1 MSSFAEQL
9 AARAAKRT
17 GSDSAPSS
25 SIPSPSRRII
35 GENNNNGSSTIGSS
49 PSRTATSLSDQIK
62 SRAVVRNNSGGRSKS
77 GDDNGRAEKKSTTAT
92 TDETLTSSTQQMIQ
106 KQSPLIKKSSS
117 SSSRSKRTNENNNN
131 PSSSKVSAAKVPQ
144 QQQRRRA
151 DDLDSLF
158 NETDTNDES
167 TSYIPAKLHATKSR
181 SPSPQ
186 IPSSTSESSTARTA
200 SPEQT
205 KLKAKLDK
213 YKSENKKL
221 RHESLLLKAKL
232 EEMASL
238 LTKLQQL
245 ESGHK
250 VENEEL
256 KVRVGELTQKI
267 LQLEM
272 SKLNNGGEEDDEYE
286 WNGIRSSIRKLREE
300 RSVQQQRRASL
311 TTTTTTTEEGRMSA
325 LSVDTFAEMDKE
337 DLVAENVRLTQL
349 VLDMEGLDELQKLA
363 NAQNGGSNNGG
374 KTGRNDTSSGGGGG
388 GDEEKDAAIS
398 ALNKKVSQIE
408 DELTE
413 VTELKNAEIDVL
425 RKQLNRVEQQQHNR
439 NNNSNNNNN
448 NNSPQDATA
457 NMEQQQQQWNKE
469 REELREEIRRLNLEV
484 SRQMSNRLDQEE
496 EDDNARYNGTSSSS
510 SSTSLFIT
518 SPKNLDN
525 SDISSLQSIIGMMRQ
540 TIDQST
546 KEKEELE
553 QRLAEEQERS
563 QNELKAFAK
572 TLEGVDDLRK
582 SAETMSRE
590 IRRIKVKGYR
600 PTRSDLMGGGGD
612 LNGVRNF
619 GELTAA
625 VEASENMEDA
635 IRLIEGQNDALEE
648 RRRMGVVAASQSLGG
663 GGAAAAPAPAPQ
675 ARKGSIGFRAIS
687 EDDND
692 EGGFLSFWNGAGRT
706 TNDDEEDDNEND
718 EIAKREKKKK
728 SKRKK
733 KRDDEGSVF
742 TSFF

>member
-1 MSSFAEQL
+1 MSYQLGDNTMSSFAEQL

-35 GENNNNGSSTIGSS
+35 GENNNNNGSSTIGSS

-62 SRAVVRNNSGGRSKS
+62 SRAVDRNNSGGRSKS
-77 GDDNGRAEKKSTTAT
+77 GATTAT
-92 TDETLTSSTQQMIQ
+92 TDEALKSSTQQIIQ
-106 KQSPLIKKSSS
+106 KQSPIKK
-117 SSSRSKRTNENNNN
+117 SSSRSKRTNETNNN
-131 PSSSKVSAAKVPQ
+131 PSGSKVSAAKVQ

-272 SKLNNGGEEDDEYE
+272 SKLNNRGEEDDEYE

-349 VLDMEGLDELQKLA
+349 MLDMEGLDELQKLA

-374 KTGRNDTSSGGGGG
+374 KNGRNDTSSGGGGG
-388 GDEEKDAAIS
+388 GEEKDAAIS

-439 NNNSNNNNN
+439 NNNNNNNN

-648 RRRMGVVAASQSLGG
+648 RRRMGVVAASQSLGV
-663 GGAAAAPAPAPQ
+663 GATNTAAAPAPQ
-675 ARKGSIGFRAIS
+675 ARKGSIGLRAIT

-706 TNDDEEDDNEND
+706 NNDDEEDDNEND

>member
-17 GSDSAPSS
+17 GSDSAPTS

-35 GENNNNGSSTIGSS
+35 GEKNNNNGSSTIGSS
-49 PSRTATSLSDQIK
+49 PSRTAASLSEQIK
-62 SRAVVRNNSGGRSKS
+62 SRAVDRNNSGGRSKS

-92 TDETLTSSTQQMIQ
+92 TDEALKSSTQQIIQ
-106 KQSPLIKKSSS
+106 KQSPLAIKKSLSS
-117 SSSRSKRTNENNNN
+117 SKRTNNN
-131 PSSSKVSAAKVPQ
+131 PSGSKVSAAKVTSSS
-144 QQQRRRA
+144 QQRRRA

-158 NETDTNDES
+158 NETNTNDES

-186 IPSSTSESSTARTA
+186 IPSSTSESSTTTS

-256 KVRVGELTQKI
+256 KVRVGELTQKN

-349 VLDMEGLDELQKLA
+349 MLDMEGLDELQKLA
-363 NAQNGGSNNGG
+363 NAQNGGSNYGG
-374 KTGRNDTSSGGGGG
+374 KNGRNDTSSGG

-448 NNSPQDATA
+448 NSPQDATA

-496 EDDNARYNGTSSSS
+496 EDDNARYNGTSSS

-648 RRRMGVVAASQSLGG
+648 RRRMGVVAASQSHAGV
-663 GGAAAAPAPAPQ
+663 GATNAAAPAPQ
-675 ARKGSIGFRAIS
+675 ARKGSIGLRAIT

-706 TNDDEEDDNEND
+706 TNDDEEDDNDND
-718 EIAKREKKKK
+718 GIAKREKKKK

>member
-17 GSDSAPSS
+17 GSDSAPTS

-49 PSRTATSLSDQIK
+49 PSRTATSLSEQIK
-62 SRAVVRNNSGGRSKS
+62 SRAVDRNNSDRSNS
-77 GDDNGRAEKKSTTAT
+77 GDNNGRAEKKSTTAT
-92 TDETLTSSTQQMIQ
+92 TDETLKSSTQHIMIQ
-106 KQSPLIKKSSS
+106 KQSPLKKSSS
-117 SSSRSKRTNENNNN
+117 SSSRSKRTNETNNN
-131 PSSSKVSAAKVPQ
+131 PSGSKMSAAKVPQQ

-158 NETDTNDES
+158 NETDDTNDES

-186 IPSSTSESSTARTA
+186 IPTTTDSATARTA

-245 ESGHK
+245 ESKHK

-272 SKLNNGGEEDDEYE
+272 SKLNNGGEEDGEYE
-286 WNGIRSSIRKLREE
+286 WNGIRSSKRKLREE

-311 TTTTTTTEEGRMSA
+311 TTTTTTEEGRMSA
-325 LSVDTFAEMDKE
+325 LSLDTFAEMDKE

-349 VLDMEGLDELQKLA
+349 MLDMEGLDELQKLA

-374 KTGRNDTSSGGGGG
+374 KNGRNDTSSG
-388 GDEEKDAAIS
+388 DDDAEKDAAIS

-439 NNNSNNNNN
+439 NNNNNNNS
-448 NNSPQDATA
+448 NSPQDATA

-553 QRLAEEQERS
+553 QRLSEEQERS

-663 GGAAAAPAPAPQ
+663 G
-675 ARKGSIGFRAIS
+675 
-687 EDDND
+687 
-692 EGGFLSFWNGAGRT
+692 
-706 TNDDEEDDNEND
+706 
-718 EIAKREKKKK
+718 
-728 SKRKK
+728 
-733 KRDDEGSVF
+733 
-742 TSFF
+742 

>member
-17 GSDSAPSS
+17 GSDSAPTS

-35 GENNNNGSSTIGSS
+35 GEKNNNNGSSTIGSS
-49 PSRTATSLSDQIK
+49 PSRTAASLSEQIK
-62 SRAVVRNNSGGRSKS
+62 SRAVDRNNSGGRSKS

-92 TDETLTSSTQQMIQ
+92 TDETLKSSTQQIIQ
-106 KQSPLIKKSSS
+106 KQSPLAIKKSSS
-117 SSSRSKRTNENNNN
+117 SSSRSKRTNETNNN

-186 IPSSTSESSTARTA
+186 IPSSTSDSATARTA

-256 KVRVGELTQKI
+256 KVRVGELTQKV

-349 VLDMEGLDELQKLA
+349 MLDMEGLDELQKLA
-363 NAQNGGSNNGG
+363 NAQNGGSNYGG
-374 KTGRNDTSSGGGGG
+374 KNGRNDTSSGG

-448 NNSPQDATA
+448 NSPQDATA

-496 EDDNARYNGTSSSS
+496 EDDNARYNGTSSS

-663 GGAAAAPAPAPQ
+663 GAAAAAPAPAPAPQ
-675 ARKGSIGFRAIS
+675 ARKGSIGLRAIT

-706 TNDDEEDDNEND
+706 TNDDEEDDNDND
-718 EIAKREKKKK
+718 GIAKREKKKK

>member
-1 MSSFAEQL
+1 
-9 AARAAKRT
+9 
-17 GSDSAPSS
+17 
-25 SIPSPSRRII
+25 
-35 GENNNNGSSTIGSS
+35 
-49 PSRTATSLSDQIK
+49 
-62 SRAVVRNNSGGRSKS
+62 
-77 GDDNGRAEKKSTTAT
+77 
-92 TDETLTSSTQQMIQ
+92 
-106 KQSPLIKKSSS
+106 
-117 SSSRSKRTNENNNN
+117 
-131 PSSSKVSAAKVPQ
+131 
-144 QQQRRRA
+144 
-151 DDLDSLF
+151 
-158 NETDTNDES
+158 
-167 TSYIPAKLHATKSR
+167 
-181 SPSPQ
+181 
-186 IPSSTSESSTARTA
+186 
-200 SPEQT
+200 
-205 KLKAKLDK
+205 
-213 YKSENKKL
+213 
-221 RHESLLLKAKL
+221 
-232 EEMASL
+232 
-238 LTKLQQL
+238 
-245 ESGHK
+245 
-250 VENEEL
+250 
-256 KVRVGELTQKI
+256 
-267 LQLEM
+267 
-272 SKLNNGGEEDDEYE
+272 
-286 WNGIRSSIRKLREE
+286 
-300 RSVQQQRRASL
+300 
-311 TTTTTTTEEGRMSA
+311 
-325 LSVDTFAEMDKE
+325 
-337 DLVAENVRLTQL
+337 
-349 VLDMEGLDELQKLA
+349 
-363 NAQNGGSNNGG
+363 
-374 KTGRNDTSSGGGGG
+374 
-388 GDEEKDAAIS
+388 
-398 ALNKKVSQIE
+398 LNKKVSQIE

-439 NNNSNNNNN
+439 NISNNN

-496 EDDNARYNGTSSSS
+496 EDDNARYNGTS

-663 GGAAAAPAPAPQ
+663 GGATNAPPAPQ
-675 ARKGSIGFRAIS
+675 ARKGSIGLRAIT

-706 TNDDEEDDNEND
+706 TNDDEEDDNDND
-718 EIAKREKKKK
+718 DIAKREKKKK

>member
-17 GSDSAPSS
+17 GSDSAPTS

-35 GENNNNGSSTIGSS
+35 GENNNNNGSSTIGSS
-49 PSRTATSLSDQIK
+49 PSRTAASLSEQIK

-77 GDDNGRAEKKSTTAT
+77 GDNNGRAEKKSTTAT
-92 TDETLTSSTQQMIQ
+92 TDETLQSSTQQIIQ
-106 KQSPLIKKSSS
+106 KQSPPIKKSSS

-131 PSSSKVSAAKVPQ
+131 PSGSKVSAAKVPQQ

-325 LSVDTFAEMDKE
+325 LSLDTFAEMDKE

-349 VLDMEGLDELQKLA
+349 MLDMEGLDELQKLA
-363 NAQNGGSNNGG
+363 NAQNGGSNYGG
-374 KTGRNDTSSGGGGG
+374 KTGRNDTSSGG

-439 NNNSNNNNN
+439 NNSNNNN

-457 NMEQQQQQWNKE
+457 NVEQQQQQWNKE

-496 EDDNARYNGTSSSS
+496 EDDNARYNGTSSS

-663 GGAAAAPAPAPQ
+663 GATNTAAAPAPQ
-675 ARKGSIGFRAIS
+675 ARKGSIGLRAIS

-706 TNDDEEDDNEND
+706 NNDDEEEDDNEND

>member
-49 PSRTATSLSDQIK
+49 PSRTAASLSEQIK
-62 SRAVVRNNSGGRSKS
+62 SRAVDRNNSGRSKS
-77 GDDNGRAEKKSTTAT
+77 GDNNGRAEKKSTTAT

-106 KQSPLIKKSSS
+106 KQSPIKKSSS
-117 SSSRSKRTNENNNN
+117 SSSRSKRTNETNNN
-131 PSSSKVSAAKVPQ
+131 PSSSKVLAAKVQQ

-186 IPSSTSESSTARTA
+186 IPSSKTESSTTTSS

-272 SKLNNGGEEDDEYE
+272 SKLNNGGDDGDEYE

-349 VLDMEGLDELQKLA
+349 MLDMEGLDELQKLA

-374 KTGRNDTSSGGGGG
+374 KTGRNDTSSGG

-425 RKQLNRVEQQQHNR
+425 RKQLNRVEQQQQNR
-439 NNNSNNNNN
+439 NNSNNNN

-496 EDDNARYNGTSSSS
+496 EDDNARYNGTSSS

-648 RRRMGVVAASQSLGG
+648 RRRMGVVAASQSHAGG
-663 GGAAAAPAPAPQ
+663 GAAAPAPAPQ
-675 ARKGSIGFRAIS
+675 ARKGSIGLRAIT

-706 TNDDEEDDNEND
+706 NNDDEEDDNEND